1 MRVAKGNSGQ
11 TAWSRSLA
19 VVTEEKFAILLAGIG
34 AVGGTALAL
43 YSQVLDD
50 PGLAYVQLS
59 TAVFIIASAF
69 FMVGW
74 LASRRRFLSLGR
86 ALTGIEQARRD
97 AEAANVAKSRFLAT
111 MSHEIRTPMNGVIG
125 MTSLLLET
133 ELTPEQRSYTST
145 IDASGRALLSII
157 DEILDNSKVEAGAV
171 GLESKPF
178 SILDVAEHVAELFA
192 PRAHMKG
199 IELAT
204 HVSRHVP
211 DQVMGDANRLRQV
224 LLNLMGNAIKF
235 TEKGGVLLRIESET
249 GAGGEGVA
257 FRIVDTGIG
266 IAPEDRD
273 RLFEQFTQASGRTA
287 ARYGGTGLG
296 LSISREL
303 VRRMGGDISF
313 RSELGVGTTF
323 SFTLRLAGAG
333 GESRRLPPPLAGR
346 AVALALPDGPTKTA
360 LAATLADLGARVEE
374 VATEKAT
381 MALLGSMNRAASG
394 AVDLVVDSSRAG
406 LLRTWLDNDPEL
418 RSAHPQIW
426 ILLQPEE
433 RRRFRDLMDSPN
445 TGYLMKP
452 LRQATLVRQFA
463 EHETM
468 RLSLAVAQLRRSAA
482 AREKPG
488 LRVLLAEDNP
498 INAKLAIAM
507 LEKSGH
513 AVMPVADGQAALDH
527 MENCLSG
534 AAPLPD
540 LVLMDVQMPNL
551 DGLEATRRIRAIER
565 ELARPPIPILAL
577 TANARD
583 EDYDNCIGAG
593 MTSFLAKPFDR
604 ADLEE
609 AIARVARRSA
619 A

>member
-1 MRVAKGNSGQ
+1 
-11 TAWSRSLA
+11 
-19 VVTEEKFAILLAGIG
+19 
-34 AVGGTALAL
+34 
-43 YSQVLDD
+43 
-50 PGLAYVQLS
+50 
-59 TAVFIIASAF
+59 
-69 FMVGW
+69 
-74 LASRRRFLSLGR
+74 
-86 ALTGIEQARRD
+86 
-97 AEAANVAKSRFLAT
+97 
-111 MSHEIRTPMNGVIG
+111 
-125 MTSLLLET
+125 
-133 ELTPEQRSYTST
+133 
-145 IDASGRALLSII
+145 
-157 DEILDNSKVEAGAV
+157 
-171 GLESKPF
+171 
-178 SILDVAEHVAELFA
+178 
-192 PRAHMKG
+192 
-199 IELAT
+199 
-204 HVSRHVP
+204 
-211 DQVMGDANRLRQV
+211 MGDANRLRQV

-235 TEKGGVLLRIESET
+235 TEKGGVLLRVDSDA
-249 GAGGEGVA
+249 GAGGSGIV

-273 RLFEQFTQASGRTA
+273 GIFEQFTEASGRTA

-296 LSISREL
+296 LSITREL
-303 VRRMGGDISF
+303 VRRMGGEIAFD
-313 RSELGVGTTF
+313 SEIGVGTTF
-323 SFTLRLAGAG
+323 FFTLRLPSAAGD
-333 GESRRLPPPLAGR
+333 RRQPPPLAGR
-346 AVALALPDGPTKTA
+346 TVALALPEGPTKTA
-360 LAATLADLGARVEE
+360 LALTLVDLGARVEE

-381 MALLGSMNRAASG
+381 MALLGSMNRAATG
-394 AVDLVVDSSRAG
+394 AVDLIVDCSRAG

-452 LRQATLVRQFA
+452 LRRSTLVRQFA

-513 AVMPVADGQAALDH
+513 AVLTVADGQAALDY
-527 MENCLSG
+527 MEESLRRPGS
-534 AAPLPD
+534 AVPLPD

-551 DGLEATRRIRAIER
+551 DGLEATRRIRAIEKD
-565 ELARPPIPILAL
+565 LARPPIPILAL